1 MKRER
6 RYALEAWLA
15 AAVGAVVSRLPRRV
29 MLAIGRFL
37 GRVWALLDPRHV
49 AIAADN
55 LRRAFPDW
63 DEARVARTAR
73 AVYAHFGEVLLDI
86 FWLEGRSREELEALI
101 DVEGAEHASSA
112 VAAGRGVLFTTCHIG
127 NWELQG
133 IASGWL
139 LGGVGVVGRPLDN
152 PALDA
157 RLAAFRLKGGN
168 VVISKHRA
176 LPQVMRLLKG
186 GKGVA
191 FLIDQNVQQS
201 DGIFVDFFGRKAATT
216 TAVAALAVK
225 TRCPIVCGYS
235 LLRPDGRYRL
245 VYTPPIEWTPSGD
258 READI
263 RHLTQKLTHL
273 IESWV
278 REAPEQWLWI
288 HRRWKTQPP
297 AGPAQ

>member
-1 MKRER
+1 
-6 RYALEAWLA
+6 
-15 AAVGAVVSRLPRRV
+15 
-29 MLAIGRFL
+29 
-37 GRVWALLDPRHV
+37 
-49 AIAADN
+49 
-55 LRRAFPDW
+55 
-63 DEARVARTAR
+63 
-73 AVYAHFGEVLLDI
+73 
-86 FWLEGRSREELEALI
+86 
-101 DVEGAEHASSA
+101 
-112 VAAGRGVLFTTCHIG
+112 
-127 NWELQG
+127 
-133 IASGWL
+133 
-139 LGGVGVVGRPLDN
+139 
-152 PALDA
+152 
-157 RLAAFRLKGGN
+157 
-168 VVISKHRA
+168 
-176 LPQVMRLLKG
+176 MRLLRG

-258 READI
+258 RQADI
-263 RHLTQKLTHL
+263 ERLTQKLTHL